1 MFSRMTTAT
10 MYGSLL
16 SSLQN
21 SMRNMQELQKQI
33 ATGNKYTKLSDN
45 PTAISRALGIES
57 ALDANEQ
64 YQYNTQNAA
73 TMLKYSYSALN
84 NVLNAAQTIRELI
97 IQAGDG
103 ALDESQLKDIN
114 DQIEANKKIMLD
126 NLNTRVAGQ
135 YIFGGTDTSTRPFT
149 ENSDGSITYTG
160 TDQRIKYAVNDNLL
174 GDVSFSGSDIV
185 PRDEDSY
192 FICSHYV
199 PADWVWQGREEKVQ
213 ITVGNRTLSVFIPE
227 DWSDNDYNKTSTEL
241 ANYTDYNG
249 YRDPNEVT
257 GITLDNLVTIINR
270 SLQEQGASSLVNA
283 YIERDSNT
291 GMQQMIIKS
300 NTGEKVGITGWP
312 DTDYMP
318 MPATVTSVDLS
329 DINFTE
335 DNGGLKGVMG
345 NNNLVGWKGSED
357 SGELTITIKDDKGNT
372 VKEETFNLADF
383 TSSTALVDEINS
395 KISGEGDGTPFASLT
410 SGNLSGRLILQTSK
424 GNIQVTGTD
433 KSMQELFGVNESELT
448 GTQDLSTWPTGFTSS
463 DKLIIT
469 VDGTDYDIDLSTV
482 SSLDELNDAI
492 ESAGITGLTAS
503 LTSDSYLKLEAKNGS
518 FTVTGEGNAL
528 SELLGA
534 GNDDTLNSEGV
545 LNATSSTLTI
555 KLNEQDSSTATIYIN
570 KEDTTETLADKIN
583 AIQGVFARTTADKNR
598 IVISAQRT
606 GDLPEDRLRIN
617 EAEEELH
624 YPSLTIIGSGGAAQM
639 FEEFDSNNALKAVS
653 QRRIVDQS
661 HIDVFDYLGMET
673 AMKSREFSPTE
684 KLKVKDGEQLHWRVI
699 SGGKAA
705 DIKLNAGE
713 YTLQD
718 IADRLKNAGAGWLEV
733 SVSEDKNDN
742 YGTGTLDSEALTQRL
757 VIRGYNAEQVLFID
771 MNEYNYADK
780 MGLSTA
786 LRTDGYVDGKG
797 TGTRCVNF
805 PSAPCVD
812 DNIGIPMR
820 VQMNCGMYYDVNIKR
835 GDVVDPETG
844 FVDRNKVMQA
854 IVKSVNAQEGSE
866 IMGCTI
872 HVDKSGQEIKDSSAI
887 YFLSG
892 EAFTVVDMPFD
903 DPVWNTYSG
912 GIAAQMG
919 IHGGVTSNLAKTPSP
934 IKDSDTFGTSGTL
947 RFSNLGHSVEIDVSE
962 SDTVKDVMDRLRTQ
976 AGDWLYVNYYD
987 QHMGNT
993 QDSAARNSGDYPL
1006 ISFSS
1011 IDGSAVNILDVKG
1024 HIAQDT
1030 LGISTGIQTRIDDS
1044 DNDFM
1049 SDAMTWDVEGQSFPA
1064 DRLVITVAGYSHTID
1079 LTAMRDVTDDTV
1091 IKGDDLA
1098 AFISARM
1105 QDYDVRAEINED
1117 NELMIWSERGYSVEV
1132 KFTDNVQNVTGSEDL
1147 SSGLSV
1153 GTEDTLTITVDGKD
1167 YKIANATLAAA
1178 SSLDDLVDVIN
1189 NAGIPGITASATDGK
1204 YLQIVSSGSSFTVT
1218 GEGSALANIFGASDK
1233 TLKSD
1238 FTDLTSNFLGNE
1250 PSSRT
1255 YYRGGYNLDGSADSR
1270 GITADELYNSGI
1282 HTQNAT
1288 IRSGANTTRQNG
1300 FGVINDVMAAVK
1312 AGNTD
1317 ALTDKLLPR
1326 IDNFIN
1332 NILTVMSENGA
1343 LQTRYEYNTDRL
1355 ITENAI
1361 MTDEHDKLVTIDP
1374 ADAISQL
1381 MVADYMYQA
1390 NLAIISRL
1398 IQPSLLDFL
1407 S

>member
-1 MFSRMTTAT
+1 
-10 MYGSLL
+10 
-16 SSLQN
+16 
-21 SMRNMQELQKQI
+21 
-33 ATGNKYTKLSDN
+33 
-45 PTAISRALGIES
+45 
-57 ALDANEQ
+57 
-64 YQYNTQNAA
+64 
-73 TMLKYSYSALN
+73 
-84 NVLNAAQTIRELI
+84 
-97 IQAGDG
+97 
-103 ALDESQLKDIN
+103 
-114 DQIEANKKIMLD
+114 
-126 NLNTRVAGQ
+126 
-135 YIFGGTDTSTRPFT
+135 
-149 ENSDGSITYTG
+149 
-160 TDQRIKYAVNDNLL
+160 
-174 GDVSFSGSDIV
+174 
-185 PRDEDSY
+185 
-192 FICSHYV
+192 
-199 PADWVWQGREEKVQ
+199 
-213 ITVGNRTLSVFIPE
+213 
-227 DWSDNDYNKTSTEL
+227 
-241 ANYTDYNG
+241 
-249 YRDPNEVT
+249 
-257 GITLDNLVTIINR
+257 
-270 SLQEQGASSLVNA
+270 
-283 YIERDSNT
+283 
-291 GMQQMIIKS
+291 
-300 NTGEKVGITGWP
+300 
-312 DTDYMP
+312 
-318 MPATVTSVDLS
+318 
-329 DINFTE
+329 
-335 DNGGLKGVMG
+335 GLKGVMG
-345 NNNLVGWKGSED
+345 NNNLVGWKGSSN
-357 SGELTITIKDDKGNT
+357 SGELTIKLGDK
-372 VKEETFNLADF
+372 EQTFDLADF

-395 KISGEGDGTPFASLT
+395 KFAGESDGTPFASLT
-410 SGNLSGRLILQTSK
+410 SGNLSGRLILQSSK
-424 GNIQVTGTD
+424 GEIQVTGTVN
-433 KSMQELFGVNESELT
+433 SMLELFGVNNSELT
-448 GTQDLSTWPTGFTSS
+448 GTQDLSANWPTFTST
-463 DKLIIT
+463 DKLAIY
-469 VDGTDYDIDLSTV
+469 VDGTDYDVDLSTV
-482 SSLDELNDAI
+482 SSLDDLVTAI
-492 ESAGITGLTAS
+492 NNLGIPDLTAS
-503 LTSDSYLKLEAKNGS
+503 KTSDNSLKLESSNGG
-518 FTVTGEGNAL
+518 FTVKGEGDAL
-528 SELLGA
+528 EKIFGA
-534 GNDDTLNSEGV
+534 DNGTTALNSKAE

-583 AIQGVFARTTADKNR
+583 AIQGIFARTTADKKR
-598 IVISAQRT
+598 VVISAQRT

-624 YPSLTIIGSGGAAQM
+624 YPSLTIIGAGGAAKM

-653 QRRIVDQS
+653 ERRIVDHS
-661 HIDVFDYLGMET
+661 HIDIFDYLGMET

-733 SVSEDKNDN
+733 SVSEDKDDN
-742 YGTGTLDSEALTQRL
+742 YETGTNDSEALTQRL

-786 LRTDGYVDGKG
+786 LRTDGYANSKAG
-797 TGTRCVNF
+797 TGTKCVNF

-835 GDVVDPETG
+835 GDVVNPETG
-844 FVDRNKVMQA
+844 FVDRNKVMQQ
-854 IVKSVNAQEGSE
+854 IVKQVNAQEGSE
-866 IMGCTI
+866 IMGCTV
-872 HVDKSGQEIKDSSAI
+872 HVDKSGQEIDDSSAI

-903 DPVWNTYSG
+903 DPAWNTYSS

-919 IHGGVTSNLAKTPSP
+919 IHGGVTSNLKNTEIP
-934 IKDSDTFGTSGTL
+934 ITDSQTFGEAYPVNNSGDSTFSAGTI

-993 QDSAARNSGDYPL
+993 QDSAARNSGDYPM

-1024 HIAQDT
+1024 HIAQDA
-1030 LGISTGIQTRIDDS
+1030 LGITTGIQTRI
-1044 DNDFM
+1044 NNPAQDFM
-1049 SDAMTWDVEGQSFPA
+1049 SDAMKWDVENQSFPA
-1064 DRLVITVAGYSHTID
+1064 DKLTITVAGYSHTID

-1105 QDYDVRAEINED
+1105 QDYDVRAEINQD
-1117 NELMIWSERGYSVEV
+1117 NELMLWSDRGYSIEI
-1132 KFTDNVQNVTGSEDL
+1132 KFE
-1147 SSGLSV
+1147 
-1153 GTEDTLTITVDGKD
+1153 GTNGNS
-1167 YKIANATLAAA
+1167 Y
-1178 SSLDDLVDVIN
+1178 
-1189 NAGIPGITASATDGK
+1189 
-1204 YLQIVSSGSSFTVT
+1204 
-1218 GEGSALANIFGASDK
+1218 
-1233 TLKSD
+1233 
-1238 FTDLTSNFLGNE
+1238 FLGNE
-1250 PSSRT
+1250 AKNRT
-1255 YYRGGYNLDGSADSR
+1255 YYRGGYNLDDSADTR
-1270 GITADELYNSGI
+1270 GIDDDSFYDSGI

-1300 FGVINDVMAAVK
+1300 FGVINDVIAAVK

-1343 LQTRYEYNTDRL
+1343 LQTRYEYNSDRL
-1355 ITENAI
+1355 VTENAI
-1361 MTDEHDKLVTIDP
+1361 MTDEHDRLVTIDP